1 MDKTRSQSVNAKQV
15 EQFLADAKKRT
26 RTARKNL
33 AIDTETAFQI
43 AYEAMIKGSLA
54 LMLSHGQRPR
64 KQLGHH
70 IAIIEFAQ
78 KHLPGAKAGM
88 FSLFDRMR
96 RKRNDA
102 FEEFSGGLRI
112 CDPVD
117 KDPIDLDGVER
128 QLGQIAQRRITG
140 TEIVQ
145 SEGVKPSRG
154 LLNKLLLFWVKSAA
168 DAQVRGARIAKEVH
182 KQE

>member
-1 MDKTRSQSVNAKQV
+1 MDKTRPQSVNAKQV
-15 EQFLADAKKRT
+15 QQFLADAKKRAVT
-26 RTARKNL
+26 SRRNL
-33 AIDTETAFQI
+33 AIDAETAFQI

-78 KHLPGAKAGM
+78 KHLPAKAGM

-102 FEEFSGGLRI
+102 FY
-112 CDPVD
+112 D
-117 KDPIDLDGVER
+117 
-128 QLGQIAQRRITG
+128 IAIVSE
-140 TEIVQ
+140 TE
-145 SEGVKPSRG
+145 
-154 LLNKLLLFWVKSAA
+154 
-168 DAQVRGARIAKEVH
+168 AKEAVATAE
-182 KQE
+182 QYLQLVSADIQTRLP